1 MMEQLN
7 QQNNQSLGQFFDPLL
22 NLDKSGSGGYKK
34 AGKFMKK
41 LLNVIEAYLHLIT

>member
-22 NLDKSGSGGYKK
+22 NLDKSCSGGHKETEK
-34 AGKFMKK
+34 ILRKFMY
-41 LLNVIEAYLHLIT
+41 VI

>member
-7 QQNNQSLGQFFDPLL
+7 QQSLGQFFDPLL
-22 NLDKSGSGGYKK
+22 NLDKSCSGGYKK
-34 AGKFMKK
+34 AGKFMKT